1 MGNFL
6 ETNVSPVA
14 SSLVLAHTLPQPADE
29 ATPTT
34 RAYYLTSQRVAEKAA
49 AMKAWSEALVA
60 GVERAGGKMPRPVEG
75 PRLSKIKSRAN
86 SP

>member
-6 ETNVSPVA
+6 EMNVSPVA
-14 SSLVLAHTLPQPADE
+14 SSLVPAHTLPQTADE

-49 AMKAWSEALVA
+49 PMKA
-60 GVERAGGKMPRPVEG
+60 
-75 PRLSKIKSRAN
+75 
-86 SP
+86 